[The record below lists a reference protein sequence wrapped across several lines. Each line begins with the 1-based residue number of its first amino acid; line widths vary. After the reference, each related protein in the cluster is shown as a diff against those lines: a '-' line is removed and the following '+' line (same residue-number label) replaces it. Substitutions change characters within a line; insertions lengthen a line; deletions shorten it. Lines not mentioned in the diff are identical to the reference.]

1 MKMKKKISRIILVTP
16 GQVVENIIKKK
27 IKILQMW

>member
-1 MKMKKKISRIILVTP
+1 MKMKRKISRIILVSP
-16 GQVVENIIKKK
+16 GQVVENIIKK